1 MKKLYRSKK
10 DRMFGGVCGGLGEY
24 ADIDP
29 SLIRIFL
36 VILIV
41 FSWGMF
47 LLIYIIAWIIIPQA
61 PDNDST
67 ALSGL
72 DG

>member
-1 MKKLYRSKK
+1 MKRLYRSKK
-10 DRMFGGVCGGLGEY
+10 DRMVGGVCGGLGEY

-29 SLIRIFL
+29 ALIRIFL

-47 LLIYIIAWIIIPQA
+47 LLIYIIAWIIVPPA
-61 PDNDST
+61 PDDYPLT
-67 ALSGL
+67 GT

>member
-1 MKKLYRSKK
+1 MKTLYRSKK
-10 DRMFGGVCGGLGEY
+10 NRMLGGICGGLGEY

-47 LLIYIIAWIIIPQA
+47 LLIYIIAWMIVPEA
-61 PDNDST
+61 PDDSMQQIPGT
-67 ALSGL
+67 EG
-72 DG
+72 

>member
-1 MKKLYRSKK
+1 ML
-10 DRMFGGVCGGLGEY
+10 GGVCGGLGEY

-29 SLIRIFL
+29 ALIRIFL

-47 LLIYIIAWIIIPQA
+47 LLIYIIAWIIIPPA
-61 PDNDST
+61 PDDYPNPLAGT
-67 ALSGL
+67 

>member
-1 MKKLYRSKK
+1 MV
-10 DRMFGGVCGGLGEY
+10 GGVCGGLGEY

-29 SLIRIFL
+29 ALIRIFL

-47 LLIYIIAWIIIPQA
+47 LLIYIIAWIIVPPA
-61 PDNDST
+61 PDDYPLT
-67 ALSGL
+67 GT

>member
-1 MKKLYRSKK
+1 ML
-10 DRMFGGVCGGLGEY
+10 GGVCGGLGEY

-29 SLIRIFL
+29 TLIRIFL

-47 LLIYIIAWIIIPQA
+47 LLIYIIAWIIMPPA
-61 PDNDST
+61 PDDYPHPLAGT
-67 ALSGL
+67 

>member
-1 MKKLYRSKK
+1 MKRLYRSKK
-10 DRMFGGVCGGLGEY
+10 DRMLGGVCGGLGEY

-29 SLIRIFL
+29 ALIRIFL

-47 LLIYIIAWIIIPQA
+47 LLIYIFAWIIIPPA
-61 PDNDST
+61 PDDYPNPLAGT
-67 ALSGL
+67 

>member
-1 MKKLYRSKK
+1 MKRLYRSKK
-10 DRMFGGVCGGLGEY
+10 DRILGGVCGGLGEY
-24 ADIDP
+24 AVIDP
-29 SLIRIFL
+29 TLIRIFL

-47 LLIYIIAWIIIPQA
+47 LLIYIIAWIIMPPA
-61 PDNDST
+61 PDDYPNQLT
-67 ALSGL
+67 GT

>member
-1 MKKLYRSKK
+1 MMKRLYRSKK
-10 DRMFGGVCGGLGEY
+10 DRMVGGVCGGLGEY

-29 SLIRIFL
+29 ALIRIFL

-47 LLIYIIAWIIIPQA
+47 LLIYIIAWIIVPPA
-61 PDNDST
+61 PDDYPLT
-67 ALSGL
+67 GT

>member
-1 MKKLYRSKK
+1 MV
-10 DRMFGGVCGGLGEY
+10 GGVCGGLGEY

-29 SLIRIFL
+29 ALIRIFL

-41 FSWGMF
+41 FSGGMF
-47 LLIYIIAWIIIPQA
+47 LLIYIFAWIIIPPA
-61 PDNDST
+61 PDDYPNPLT
-67 ALSGL
+67 GM

>member
-1 MKKLYRSKK
+1 MKRLYRSKK
-10 DRMFGGVCGGLGEY
+10 DRILGGVCGGLGEY

-29 SLIRIFL
+29 TLIRIFL

-47 LLIYIIAWIIIPQA
+47 FLIYIIAWIVMPPA
-61 PDNDST
+61 PEDYPNPLT
-67 ALSGL
+67 GT

>member
-10 DRMFGGVCGGLGEY
+10 DRILGGICGGLGEY

-29 SLIRIFL
+29 TLIRIFL

-47 LLIYIIAWIIIPQA
+47 FLIYIITWIIMPQA
-61 PDNDST
+61 PDEYSHP
-67 ALSGL
+67 LSGTA
-72 DG
+72 G